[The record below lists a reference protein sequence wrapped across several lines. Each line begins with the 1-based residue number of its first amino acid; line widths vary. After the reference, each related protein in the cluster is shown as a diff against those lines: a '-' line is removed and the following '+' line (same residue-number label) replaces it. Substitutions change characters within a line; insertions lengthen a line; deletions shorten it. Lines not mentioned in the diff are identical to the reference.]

1 MANDTSTIDILQNL
15 KAVLGKLLGDGL
27 VRSKYTN
34 ALEVAIAQLEL
45 ETIYVESDFYRV
57 DVETLIDGI
66 RITVAT
72 SEGDLLEEYEYKNG
86 ETFDDTNAGEA

>member
-1 MANDTSTIDILQNL
+1 MADLPTLDILQNL
-15 KAVLGKLLGDGL
+15 KVVLGKLLGDN
-27 VRSKYTN
+27 VIRSKYTN

-45 ETIYVESDFYRV
+45 ETIFVESEYYRV
-57 DVETLIDGI
+57 DVESLDDGI
-66 RITVAT
+66 RISVAT